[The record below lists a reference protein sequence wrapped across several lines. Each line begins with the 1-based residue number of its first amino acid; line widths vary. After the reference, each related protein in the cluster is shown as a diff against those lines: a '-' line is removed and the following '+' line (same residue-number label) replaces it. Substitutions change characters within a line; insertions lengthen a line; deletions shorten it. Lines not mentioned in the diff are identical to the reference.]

1 MAAKIM
7 LRDRMLKWMEKH
19 HPGGDPVDL
28 YDIASHFPRT
38 NFGTMMKA
46 ARTLDKLE
54 KANFDGVS
62 LRTLAKED
70 K

>member
-1 MAAKIM
+1 MTAKIM
-7 LRDRMLKWMEKH
+7 LRDRMLKWMKKH

-28 YDIASHFPRT
+28 YDIARHFPRT
-38 NFGTMMKA
+38 NFGTIMKA
-46 ARTLDKLE
+46 AETLHKMK

-62 LRTLAKED
+62 LRTTAEED